1 MQFCSISCHLLFTES
16 LPRGSPIL
24 FMSQFYARNST
35 ESVQKTVTNQYKNEK
50 KQYGISTKRDFQ
62 EKRINS
68 EDFLLK
74 LGAFCPR
81 ARAKTGV
88 PYFSSPHRPRQQNML
103 PAVGS
108 RRQLKQPPFG
118 TPCPCAAFGYIHVA
132 ELTEF
137 AAFAPNSQFL
147 ASRCRVLLSS
157 LRRSGKPT

>member
-1 MQFCSISCHLLFTES
+1 
-16 LPRGSPIL
+16 
-24 FMSQFYARNST
+24 MSQFYARNST

-50 KQYGISTKRDFQ
+50 KQYGISTKRKFQ

-68 EDFLLK
+68 GDFLLK

-81 ARAKTGV
+81 ARAKPGV

-118 TPCPCAAFGYIHVA
+118 TPCPCAAYKQLPCRLYLPSLPHTRQTHS
-132 ELTEF
+132 LSQ
-137 AAFAPNSQFL
+137 AAAASCYQVCDGRENRPNRKLVHHNFQET
-147 ASRCRVLLSS
+147 AS
-157 LRRSGKPT
+157 LRESMNFA